1 MANGCNVKT
10 TSYIVR
16 IVNYAQNVTKIKS
29 FIINEGLVV
38 FEMEGVYYAGYM

>member
-16 IVNYAQNVTKIKS
+16 ITKCAQNVTKIKS
-29 FIINEGLVV
+29 FIINEGSVV
-38 FEMEGVYYAGYM
+38 FEMEGVCCEGYM